1 MANENVL
8 SGLMGK
14 RGEITGE
21 LEALQAR
28 ANDLL
33 TALAGLDATIRLFA
47 PDVDLET
54 VGFKRATTYLAATP
68 GHTSRIV
75 LDTLRAAPEPL
86 TSRDLTLLVMKERG
100 LSASD
105 HNLLLTMQRR
115 VLSALRNLQIRGR
128 VQSDKRSGSN
138 LRWRLA

>member
-1 MANENVL
+1 MENEHIL
-8 SGLMGK
+8 SGLIGK

-47 PDVDLET
+47 PNADLET
-54 VGFKRATTYLAATP
+54 VGFKRATAYLPATP

-75 LDTLRAAPEPL
+75 LDTLCEAPEPL

-105 HNLLLTMQRR
+105 HNLFLTMHKR
-115 VLSALRNLQIRGR
+115 VLSALRNLRIRGR
-128 VQSDKRSGSN
+128 VRSDKRSGSN
-138 LRWRLA
+138 LRWGLA